1 MKKSILIFIV
11 NTFIISI
18 ALQAQ
23 NLPYKAQYSSNFKM
37 GSHDLSKMILE
48 LYKNYEVNDF
58 SKEAWFDDTLVAQLP
73 DGQVIRGKAEVIST
87 FKKGREN
94 DGNTTFT
101 MDAIIP
107 LVSIDRNENWV
118 ALWGTTETSQGK
130 IDFQS
135 IWRINKDKKVDFIR
149 FFNSAP
155 AKTE

>member
-1 MKKSILIFIV
+1 MKKSILILLV
-11 NTFIISI
+11 STFILSM

-23 NLPYKAQYSSNFKM
+23 NLPYKAEYSSNFKM

-48 LYKNYEVNDF
+48 LYKDYEGNVF
-58 SKEAWFDDTLVAQLP
+58 SKDAWFADTVIAQLP
-73 DGQVIRGKAEVIST
+73 DGQIIRGKAEVINT
-87 FKKGREN
+87 FKKGRES

-107 LVSIDRNENWV
+107 LISVDRNENWV
-118 ALWGTTETSQGK
+118 ALWGSTETSQGK

-135 IWRINKDKKVDFIR
+135 IWRVNKDKKVDFVR

-155 AKTE
+155 AKQQ